1 MRKLYV
7 KNDEGQIVKTY
18 ISRTDIEQAII
29 AYNKN
34 HFQQAHNT
42 RVYQDRIYDQFK
54 EDNKRDK
61 ILKGELKRQDYDN
74 KNVFDLLKLLKKPED

>member
-7 KNDEGQIVKTY
+7 KNDEGQIVETY

-29 AYNKN
+29 AHNIN

-42 RVYQDRIYDQFK
+42 KVYQDRIYDQLK
-54 EDNKRDK
+54 EDNIRDK
-61 ILKGELKRQDYDN
+61 ILKGELQCQD
-74 KNVFDLLKLLKKPED
+74 L